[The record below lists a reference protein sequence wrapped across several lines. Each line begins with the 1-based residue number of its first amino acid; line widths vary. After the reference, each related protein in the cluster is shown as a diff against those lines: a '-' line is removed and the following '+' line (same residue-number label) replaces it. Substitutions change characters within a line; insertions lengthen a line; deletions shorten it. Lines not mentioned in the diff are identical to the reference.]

1 MIKIMNKTGKF
12 ILSLSLLL
20 LIGYLA
26 ICSISLYIETNEIK
40 KDTEEIRIEIDKKL
54 EERAKMENILDDKNI
69 NEYLEERAREE
80 LGYVMPNEKV
90 FYVVE

>member
-40 KDTEEIRIEIDKKL
+40 KDTEEIKIEIDKKL